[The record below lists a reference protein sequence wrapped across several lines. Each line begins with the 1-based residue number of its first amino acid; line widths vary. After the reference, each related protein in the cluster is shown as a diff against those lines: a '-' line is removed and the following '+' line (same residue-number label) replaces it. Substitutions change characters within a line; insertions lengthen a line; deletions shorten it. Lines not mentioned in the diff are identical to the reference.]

1 MSQRNRATWIW
12 ERRMRAPAL
21 LLVGAIAIA
30 ACGEQTEPPT
40 ADSDIA
46 NMYADQIMFGVEHY
60 ITANGV
66 QRGLLRSDTAF
77 MYEDSALVRV
87 RPVNLTLYDEQGE
100 VAGEITARSGV
111 LDTRSQRMTATGDV
125 LVESA
130 VRGQRIETEELH
142 FDPNRD
148 RVWSEVATTLHRD
161 GTTLHGSGFTSNT
174 RLTDTRLTQPR
185 GRVEGLDIDL

>member
-1 MSQRNRATWIW
+1 MGSRL
-12 ERRMRAPAL
+12 L
-21 LLVGAIAIA
+21 LLVVMTLA
-30 ACGEQTEPPT
+30 ACDAGSEPPL
-40 ADSDIA
+40 ADDDIA
-46 NMYADQIMFGVEHY
+46 NMDADQVMFGVEHY

-66 QRGLLRSDTAF
+66 VRGLLRADTAF

-87 RPVNLTLYDEQGE
+87 RPVNLTLYDEQGA
-100 VAGEITARSGV
+100 VAGVVTARAGV
-111 LDTRSQRMTATGDV
+111 LNTRTQLMTATGEV
-125 LVESA
+125 IVQSEG
-130 VRGQRIETEELH
+130 RGQRIETEELH

-161 GTTLHGSGFTSNT
+161 GTTLRGTGFTSNT